1 MVEGGGGIMKTSEVT
16 VVSPPTNKTKLGTMF
31 FFWPLSPLFL
41 SYFFMIAIT
50 HLRLAYNLVQI
61 LTPITS
67 LTTLHHLQVLDLCDN
82 QLEILPPEL
91 GLLTRLKELYL
102 SNNKLYKL
110 PDTIQRMARLE
121 VLDVRNNQFYLLSK
135 FIFLTIVPHFSFP
148 PISFLF

>member
-1 MVEGGGGIMKTSEVT
+1 MKTSEVT
-16 VVSPPTNKTKLGTMF
+16 VLSPPTNRITYLF
-31 FFWPLSPLFL
+31 FHSD
-41 SYFFMIAIT
+41 IAIT

-67 LTTLHHLQVLDLCDN
+67 LTALHHLQVLDLCDN

-135 FIFLTIVPHFSFP
+135 YIFFFPLFRTFLPSFP
-148 PISFLF
+148 PFF